1 VNYSLYPK
9 TRVRRVKIPKEI
21 VATIKPIKATFQSAN
36 FTHIQVCG
44 LTQCPM
50 SAMDSLPAVIPPPLA
65 CRKKVITSDQT
76 NSRTM
81 MRDFKKR
88 QSSASNHE
96 ASRGRMTYELARKP
110 HGDKRIH

>member
-21 VATIKPIKATFQSAN
+21 VARIKPIKATYRLVN
-36 FTHIQVCG
+36 FIHIKVR
-44 LTQCPM
+44 LTQCPI

-65 CRKKVITSDQT
+65 CKKKVITSDQT

-81 MRDFKKR
+81 IRDFRKR

-96 ASRGRMTYELARKP
+96 ASRGRMT
-110 HGDKRIH
+110 